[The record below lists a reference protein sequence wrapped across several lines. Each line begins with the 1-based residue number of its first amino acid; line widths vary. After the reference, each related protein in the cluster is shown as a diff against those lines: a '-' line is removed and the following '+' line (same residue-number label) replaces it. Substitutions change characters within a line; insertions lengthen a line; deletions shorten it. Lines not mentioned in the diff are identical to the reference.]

1 MAAGDAHIEEWR
13 GGRRF
18 VDRHRFAGKRHADV
32 RPQLVR
38 MPCEQVEFHC
48 MLVRT
53 EVFEQIGPLDE
64 ELRSVCEHSDL
75 CLLVRRRGHQVYFEP
90 AAVVTY
96 VTSGRF
102 RPSDYRFYFRRW
114 SESWN
119 AASVERFREKW
130 GLHHDDPGTKS
141 LERWAAGHRRIP
153 FEPVLHRLERVLG
166 WRWGRW
172 VGDTLLMGLERR
184 INRRWVRPLSRS
196 SGRSA
201 RPDRVPAAR

>member
-1 MAAGDAHIEEWR
+1 
-13 GGRRF
+13 
-18 VDRHRFAGKRHADV
+18 
-32 RPQLVR
+32 
-38 MPCEQVEFHC
+38 

-53 EVFEQIGPLDE
+53 ELFEQIGPLDE

-75 CLLVRRRGHQVYFEP
+75 CLLVRQRGHAVYFEP

-119 AASVERFREKW
+119 EASVERFREKW
-130 GLHHDDPGTKS
+130 GLHPDDPGTKS
-141 LERWAAGHRRIP
+141 LERWATGHRRIP
-153 FEPVLHRLERVLG
+153 FEPILHWLERVLG

-172 VGDTLLMGLERR
+172 VGDALLMGLERR
-184 INRRWVRPLSRS
+184 INRCWVRPLSRS

-201 RPDRVPAAR
+201 RPDRVHAAR